1 MTETIV
7 KKTKFE
13 WNRSYSSF
21 TEDQAVARIKK
32 DFADIFNSL
41 VQIEELVDFSSV
53 THKTV
58 NIKDT
63 LYEDLCI
70 CIEVED
76 FPGAATKS
84 SKEVN
89 VNDMVFLILV
99 KIKRENDR
107 AKESGGFEEFV
118 IVDTIS
124 EIPEEPILVVDS
136 QNVYDISN
144 KPSYGILS
152 TGVSWSF
159 IKYSDNDIVVSEEV
173 TAIFPRMSQQKKRWF
188 DQNSKVIDIIYKII
202 LDNQNK

>member
-99 KIKRENDR
+99 TIVGHFKRQEQRQGIKLRREKMIKQKSLVGLKRLLQYFLECRNRKKDGLIKIPK
-107 AKESGGFEEFV
+107 
-118 IVDTIS
+118 
-124 EIPEEPILVVDS
+124 L
-136 QNVYDISN
+136 
-144 KPSYGILS
+144 
-152 TGVSWSF
+152 
-159 IKYSDNDIVVSEEV
+159 
-173 TAIFPRMSQQKKRWF
+173 
-188 DQNSKVIDIIYKII
+188 
-202 LDNQNK
+202 